1 LKSKSK
7 RVSLVAAA
15 IVAFCLAMVAS
26 ITPASAAPA
35 PAAVP
40 ATAGSASGLSN
51 TYCAGPI
58 GTPGAT
64 GTWTFCENYTVSKD
78 ANGNYVT
85 HPYSCKIT
93 NNTNKQL
100 HVYRLGWIDNFGVE
114 RAHYD
119 AEYWGVGQ
127 SYAVG
132 CGTILDIWALVG
144 GHWYTRASVQA
155 AGSTGTSGLSI
166 YSP

>member
-1 LKSKSK
+1 LRSKSK
-7 RVSLVAAA
+7 RGLGATLAGLLIAAVSV
-15 IVAFCLAMVAS
+15 FAS
-26 ITPASAAPA
+26 MAPASAA
-35 PAAVP
+35 P

-51 TYCAGPI
+51 TYCQGPI

-78 ANGNYVT
+78 AANNYVT

-93 NNTNKQL
+93 NNTNKTI
-100 HVYRLGWIDNFGVE
+100 HVYRLGWIDTFGAE

-119 AEYWGVGQ
+119 AETWGPGQ

-132 CGTILDIWALVG
+132 CGVVLDIWALVG
-144 GHWYTRASVQA
+144 THWYTRASVQA
-155 AGSTGTSGLSI
+155 VGSTGTSGLSI